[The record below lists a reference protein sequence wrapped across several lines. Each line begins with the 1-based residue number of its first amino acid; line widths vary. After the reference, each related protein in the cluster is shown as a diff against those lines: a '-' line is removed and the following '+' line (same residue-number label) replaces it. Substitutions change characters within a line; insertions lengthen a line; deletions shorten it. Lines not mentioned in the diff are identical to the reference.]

1 MQASGKVIMF
11 KASGRMP
18 YRTFIEE
25 APMEE
30 LSSTEEASLME
41 KVMKVLDDAEGEW
54 EMDHNAL
61 ALREKFHLLRH
72 YLKRLH
78 HV

>member
-11 KASGRMP
+11 KTSGRMP

-25 APMEE
+25 SPMEA
-30 LSSTEEASLME
+30 LNSTEEASLIE
-41 KVMKVLDDAEGEW
+41 KAMKVLDDIEGKW
-54 EMDHNAL
+54 EMDHDAL
-61 ALREKFHLLRH
+61 VLRDEFHLLRH

-78 HV
+78 HA

>member
-11 KASGRMP
+11 KASGRVP

-25 APMEE
+25 APIEE
-30 LSSTEEASLME
+30 LSITEEASLIE
-41 KVMKVLDDAEGEW
+41 KAMKVLEDAEEEW

-61 ALREKFHLLRH
+61 ILREKFHLLRH

>member
-1 MQASGKVIMF
+1 MQALGKVIAF

-18 YRTFIEE
+18 YRTFIEG

-30 LSSTEEASLME
+30 LSSTEEAGLIE
-41 KVMKVLDDAEGEW
+41 KAMKVLDDAEGEW

-61 ALREKFHLLRH
+61 VLREKFHLLKH
-72 YLKRLH
+72 YLRRLRR
-78 HV
+78 V

>member
-1 MQASGKVIMF
+1 MQASGKIIMF

-18 YRTFIEE
+18 YRTCIEE

-41 KVMKVLDDAEGEW
+41 KAMKVLDDAEGEW

-61 ALREKFHLLRH
+61 TLREKFHLLRH